1 MLVKIHPPYPPSS
14 IRNYHSAAFG
24 QARAHTSRGLSK
36 DTVLSSKILQI
47 IKQTPEVVMTLI
59 LFLSGTCLG
68 TWESQPVA
76 KRCTAF
82 SQEPLMVC
90 RMVGVSRNEAHR

>member
-1 MLVKIHPPYPPSS
+1 
-14 IRNYHSAAFG
+14 
-24 QARAHTSRGLSK
+24 
-36 DTVLSSKILQI
+36 
-47 IKQTPEVVMTLI
+47 MTLI

-76 KRCTAF
+76 KHGTAF